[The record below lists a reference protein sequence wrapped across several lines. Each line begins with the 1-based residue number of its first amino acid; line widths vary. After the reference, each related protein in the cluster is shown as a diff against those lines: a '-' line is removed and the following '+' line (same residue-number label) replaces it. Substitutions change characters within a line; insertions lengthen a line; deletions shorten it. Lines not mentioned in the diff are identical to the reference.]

1 MVALRLFRQRDK
13 IRRSNTST
21 GGLILQEGI
30 AMLGTLETTQ
40 QQFYREFLM
49 VRGKFDPAEFGV
61 NLNKED
67 FIDQMVE
74 DFNDT
79 YRGTWTIDELVLH
92 PSEAITFCAEVK
104 RKHQYF
110 DVPDDIILRVIMQ
123 RRKNP

>member
-1 MVALRLFRQRDK
+1 
-13 IRRSNTST
+13 
-21 GGLILQEGI
+21 
-30 AMLGTLETTQ
+30 MLGTLETTQ